1 MIGINYKFLENLFQ
15 NQLDFFISPLGVIA
29 FILVYILW
37 VNLFL
42 PSSWLT
48 MLGGL
53 LYGSILGSLYVFIA
67 ASLGAILT
75 FILGRTFLQTIF
87 QKRLSL
93 FPKLE
98 LIERSISN
106 EGLKLIILTRLSP
119 IFPFG
124 ILNIAYSLSNVRS
137 RDFLIGLL
145 AISPGTFLYCSLGSL
160 AKNIYNFDEIILGQ
174 DHSYSFALT
183 FVGFL
188 ATLILLLIISR
199 AAKKSLENIN

>member
-75 FILGRTFLQTIF
+75 FISQ
-87 QKRLSL
+87 
-93 FPKLE
+93 
-98 LIERSISN
+98 
-106 EGLKLIILTRLSP
+106 
-119 IFPFG
+119 
-124 ILNIAYSLSNVRS
+124 SLS
-137 RDFLIGLL
+137 I
-145 AISPGTFLYCSLGSL
+145 
-160 AKNIYNFDEIILGQ
+160 
-174 DHSYSFALT
+174 
-183 FVGFL
+183 
-188 ATLILLLIISR
+188 
-199 AAKKSLENIN
+199 